1 MCGRAT
7 LSKKESEIEARFLA
21 RFYSDDLKKYNPF
34 SPQSG
39 AFEKPLLPSY
49 NIAPTHLHPVITGDH
64 PNQIQLFQWGLI
76 PFWAKEK
83 SIGSKMIN
91 ARVETLAEKPAFK
104 HALEQRRCIVPFDGF
119 FEWEKTHYGRIPHYI
134 FCKDQSLF
142 SIAGLWEKWADEKG
156 KVIQSFTLITLPAN
170 DFMAPLHNRMPAI
183 LTKKKEKEWINPTL
197 SISDALNVLQ
207 AYPSDQMTSYTVSDS
222 VNKVANNDKELII
235 EKKYTEPPRQGS
247 LF

>member
-7 LSKKESEIEARFLA
+7 LTKKEEEIEAHFVA
-21 RFYSDDLKKYNPF
+21 TFYSEDLKRFKPF
-34 SPQSG
+34 DRKD
-39 AFEKPLLPSY
+39 KPLFPSY
-49 NIAPTHLHPVITGDH
+49 NIAPTHLHPVITGND
-64 PNQIQLFQWGLI
+64 PTQIQLFQWGLI

-134 FCKDQSLF
+134 FCKDQELF
-142 SIAGLWEKWADEKG
+142 SVAGLWEKWADEKG
-156 KVIQSFTLITLPAN
+156 DILQSFTLITLPAN
-170 DFMAPLHNRMPAI
+170 DFMAPIHNRMPAI
-183 LTKKKEKEWINPTL
+183 LTKENEQNWIDPKL
-197 SISDALNVLQ
+197 SISDALSVLKP
-207 AYPSDQMTSYTVSDS
+207 YPNESLDRFTVSEK
-222 VNKVANNDKELII
+222 VNKVSNNDSSLVI
-235 EKKYTEPPRQGS
+235 EKKYIEPPKQGT